1 VKIEIWSDVVC
12 PWCYI
17 GKRRL
22 EQALGEFEHADEVEI
37 TWRSFQLNPDAPFR
51 EAVPTLDYLARRFG
65 PQAQAMV
72 SRVADLGRSDGLDL
86 NFGTAL
92 TVNTMD
98 AHRVLHL
105 AADHDGGGQ
114 PGAQVQVDGWIAADQ
129 RPPAHLGL
137 SGRLGVGG
145 HPDLRPGERGAQLA
159 AHGQA
164 VPAVDGRG
172 QLHPVLERDP
182 EGGYADRDE
191 LAARR
196 GAVQQVARD
205 PDPAA
210 EAGLGPERAVAAHGG
225 RGQLV
230 AGQVAHG
237 GSDLRAAKVEPEHDR
252 GSCHDYPPVRLGVTP
267 AYHQDS

>member
-1 VKIEIWSDVVC
+1 LTVSVKIEIWSDVVC

-105 AADHDGGGQ
+105 AADHDLAGAAKERLLHAHFTEGADLSDPDTLAGLLGEVGLDPDRVRAVATGNEYADAVRADIEEAHELGANGVPFFVIDRKYGI
-114 PGAQVQVDGWIAADQ
+114 PGAQPAEVFLRALRTAHADQ
-129 RPPAHLGL
+129 AGDRSDRSDP
-137 SGRLGVGG
+137 S
-145 HPDLRPGERGAQLA
+145 A
-159 AHGQA
+159 AA
-164 VPAVDGRG
+164 
-172 QLHPVLERDP
+172 
-182 EGGYADRDE
+182 
-191 LAARR
+191 
-196 GAVQQVARD
+196 
-205 PDPAA
+205 
-210 EAGLGPERAVAAHGG
+210 
-225 RGQLV
+225 
-230 AGQVAHG
+230 
-237 GSDLRAAKVEPEHDR
+237 S
-252 GSCHDYPPVRLGVTP
+252 
-267 AYHQDS
+267 